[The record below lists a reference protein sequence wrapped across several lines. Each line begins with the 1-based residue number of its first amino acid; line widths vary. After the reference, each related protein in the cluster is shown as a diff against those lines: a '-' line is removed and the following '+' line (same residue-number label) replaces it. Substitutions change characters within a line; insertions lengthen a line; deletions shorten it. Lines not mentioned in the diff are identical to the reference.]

1 MRAFLDTNALMGSLS
16 TDMLLSCA
24 EKPFIVYRPYWNSHV
39 LKELRHHLPEIIA
52 RQPDPVDDP
61 VMAAERRIKAMSKA
75 FPRASVAGWQAY
87 LPETESLVNDPFDAP
102 ILAGALASKANVLV
116 TENLKD
122 FQRALIR
129 ERYGIDVTNE
139 SSFLSL
145 LLDNNT
151 SRTTRALIA
160 MTEGHHD
167 PPRNLKELHA
177 RCLEIPELALFG
189 RALEQSVSDRCAE
202 RMREM
207 FRSARYGAQGR
218 DRLGRF
224 TAKPFHGS
232 EDVMPPDGIWGWDGN
247 GPAL

>member
-1 MRAFLDTNALMGSLS
+1 M
-16 TDMLLSCA
+16 
-24 EKPFIVYRPYWNSHV
+24 
-39 LKELRHHLPEIIA
+39 
-52 RQPDPVDDP
+52 
-61 VMAAERRIKAMSKA
+61 
-75 FPRASVAGWQAY
+75 
-87 LPETESLVNDPFDAP
+87 
-102 ILAGALASKANVLV
+102 
-116 TENLKD
+116 
-122 FQRALIR
+122 FQHR
-129 ERYGIDVTNE
+129 EDVKNE